1 MRKFTLIGVLAAA
14 AWWSMLLPAWV
25 LTAGQTVSGTEA
37 NRTLALIPG
46 VVILL
51 GLVSLYGKGR
61 RTLLV
66 AAALASAITSVL
78 VLVSDLGNSPRVI
91 ELQERATGI
100 AGGNEDFEVL
110 WPVYAFAILGL
121 LVAGVLIMASVKR
134 QIIKPAVDSQP
145 TDEADPRFIWDQQG
159 K

>member
-1 MRKFTLIGVLAAA
+1 MRKFTLIGLLAAA

-25 LTAGQTVSGTEA
+25 LTVGQPIAGTEA
-37 NRTLALIPG
+37 NRTLTLIPG

-51 GLVSLYGKGR
+51 VLVSLYGKGR
-61 RTLLV
+61 RTLLIT
-66 AAALASAITSVL
+66 AALVTAITSVWAL
-78 VLVSDLGNSPRVI
+78 LADLGNSPRVI

-110 WPVYAFAILGL
+110 WPVYAFAVIGL
-121 LVAGVLIMASVKR
+121 IMAGVLIMASVKR
-134 QIIKPAVDSQP
+134 HIVKPAVDSQP

>member
-1 MRKFTLIGVLAAA
+1 MRKFTLIGLLAAA

-25 LTAGQTVSGTEA
+25 LTVGQPIAGTEA
-37 NRTLALIPG
+37 NRTLTLIPG

-51 GLVSLYGKGR
+51 VLVSLYGKGR
-61 RTLLV
+61 RTLLIS
-66 AAALASAITSVL
+66 AALVTAITSVWAL
-78 VLVSDLGNSPRVI
+78 LADLGNSPRVI

-100 AGGNEDFEVL
+100 AGGNGDFEVL
-110 WPVYAFAILGL
+110 WPVYAFAVIGL

-134 QIIKPAVDSQP
+134 HIVKPAVDSQP